1 MQRESFGSRLGF
13 LLVSA
18 GCAIGIGN
26 VWRFPYITGKNGGGY
41 FVLFYLVCLLLLG
54 VPVMTMELAV
64 GRGGRKSAVLAY
76 KNLEKPGSKWH
87 IHGWF
92 CLAGCYLL
100 MMYYTTV
107 TGWMVNY
114 FGKFLT
120 GGFHA
125 GMSGDEISGMFGT
138 MLGSPGSMVIFTEL
152 VVVTGLIVC
161 SFGLQKGLERVTKVM
176 MICLLALI
184 VILAINSLTLDGA
197 MEGVKFYL
205 VPDFERAAEVGIGN
219 VIVAA
224 MNQSFF
230 TLSLGI
236 AAMEIFGSYMS
247 DANRL
252 PGEAVRICCLD
263 TFGALMS
270 GMIIFPACFSF
281 GLEPGQGPSLIFM
294 TLPRVFVSMTGGRLW
309 GALFFLF
316 LTFASFTTVL
326 AVFENIMASCM
337 DNFGWSRKKAT
348 IVCGIFI
355 LLASMPCVL
364 GYNLWYFEASL
375 PSGATGQILDI
386 EDFLVSNLL
395 LPIGSLI
402 YLLFCVSKWGW
413 GFDKYLAE
421 ANKGTGL
428 GMSPRFKIYF
438 QFILPMLILVIL
450 LVGLGSWGWRALI
463 CAAVAVFVWFMA
475 RRSSSKSTI

>member
-1 MQRESFGSRLGF
+1 MKNIVILISGRGSNFEAILEASRAEQWESAVPARIAAVISNRPLAKGLETARREGIDAIAVDHTLYPDRESFEEELGRVVDRYNPD
-13 LLVSA
+13 L
-18 GCAIGIGN
+18 I
-26 VWRFPYITGKNGGGY
+26 
-41 FVLFYLVCLLLLG
+41 
-54 VPVMTMELAV
+54 
-64 GRGGRKSAVLAY
+64 VLA
-76 KNLEKPGSKWH
+76 
-87 IHGWF
+87 
-92 CLAGCYLL
+92 
-100 MMYYTTV
+100 
-107 TGWMVNY
+107 
-114 FGKFLT
+114 
-120 GGFHA
+120 GF
-125 GMSGDEISGMFGT
+125 
-138 MLGSPGSMVIFTEL
+138 
-152 VVVTGLIVC
+152 IVC
-161 SFGLQKGLERVTKVM
+161 SFGLQKGLERISKWM

-263 TFGALMS
+263 TFVALMS